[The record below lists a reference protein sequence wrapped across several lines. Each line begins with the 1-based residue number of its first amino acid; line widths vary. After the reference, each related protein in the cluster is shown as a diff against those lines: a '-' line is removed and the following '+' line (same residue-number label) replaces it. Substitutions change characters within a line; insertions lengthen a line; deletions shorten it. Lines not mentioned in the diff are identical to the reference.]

1 MRLPLS
7 PRTPL
12 RTPLPRSQP
21 LSWSPSLPPSR
32 HQALSLPQ
40 PRSLSL
46 YRSLTLYRSLSLC
59 LAAAAPL
66 LITAASPAR
75 AAATAPAHEAAAPAH
90 ATAAAAP
97 SCAAPDARA
106 FPLTTRIH
114 DGPDTYAAGGG
125 YGTWYL
131 DLTNTTAR
139 RCTAI
144 HPVVVLVDRQR
155 ALKPSQPKLE
165 FYDGTRPRPYPVH
178 FEKTDE
184 AELVGAFDDGFPGFT
199 VDPGKTLTVK
209 VRLALA
215 PDAVANEIT
224 ADAAVV
230 QRHAD
235 DGDWIGQ
242 SNDYRFDVEPAA
254 PGSTAPATSTST
266 TTPAPATT
274 APAEDLSFTDELART
289 GIGPEHLV
297 LAATSVLLVTTGA
310 LLLARRRR

>member
-1 MRLPLS
+1 MRLPLR
-7 PRTPL
+7 PCIPL
-12 RTPLPRSQP
+12 RTP
-21 LSWSPSLPPSR
+21 
-32 HQALSLPQ
+32 
-40 PRSLSL
+40 
-46 YRSLTLYRSLSLC
+46 LSLC
-59 LAAAAPL
+59 LAAAALPL
-66 LITAASPAR
+66 FTAM
-75 AAATAPAHEAAAPAH
+75 TPAH
-90 ATAAAAP
+90 AVDPTPA
-97 SCAAPDARA
+97 CAAPDTRT

-114 DGPDTYAAGGG
+114 DGPDTYDAGGG

-155 ALKPSQPKLE
+155 ALKPSQPRLE
-165 FYDGTRPRPYPVH
+165 FYDGTSPHPHPVH
-178 FEKTDE
+178 FDRTDE

-199 VDPGKTLTVK
+199 VGPGETLTVK

-242 SNDYRFDVEPAA
+242 SNDYRFDVEAADPADPEATASAASPAA
-254 PGSTAPATSTST
+254 
-266 TTPAPATT
+266 TPAPASPTS
-274 APAEDLSFTDELART
+274 PSAEDLSFTDELART
-289 GIGPEHLV
+289 GIGTAHLV
-297 LAATSVLLVTTGA
+297 LAATSVLLVTAGT
-310 LLLARRRR
+310 LLLTRRRR

>member
-1 MRLPLS
+1 MRLPLR

-12 RTPLPRSQP
+12 RTP
-21 LSWSPSLPPSR
+21 
-32 HQALSLPQ
+32 
-40 PRSLSL
+40 
-46 YRSLTLYRSLSLC
+46 LSLC

-66 LITAASPAR
+66 LV
-75 AAATAPAHEAAAPAH
+75 TAPPAH
-90 ATAAAAP
+90 AADTTP
-97 SCAAPDARA
+97 GCAATGARA

-114 DGPDTYAAGGG
+114 DGPDTYEAGGG

-144 HPVVVLVDRQR
+144 HPVVVLVDQRR
-155 ALKPSQPKLE
+155 ALKPAQPRLD
-165 FYDGTRPRPYPVH
+165 FYDGTGPRPHPVR
-178 FEKTDE
+178 FAPTDE

-209 VRLALA
+209 VRLALT
-215 PDAVANEIT
+215 PDTGPNEIT
-224 ADAAVV
+224 ANAAVV

-242 SNDYRFDVEPAA
+242 SNDYRFDVEAAA
-254 PGSTAPATSTST
+254 PGVGTPTAPTA
-266 TTPAPATT
+266 PPATT
-274 APAEDLSFTDELART
+274 PPAEDLSFTDELART
-289 GIGPEHLV
+289 GIGTAHLV

>member
-1 MRLPLS
+1 M
-7 PRTPL
+7 
-12 RTPLPRSQP
+12 
-21 LSWSPSLPPSR
+21 
-32 HQALSLPQ
+32 
-40 PRSLSL
+40 
-46 YRSLTLYRSLSLC
+46 
-59 LAAAAPL
+59 AP
-66 LITAASPAR
+66 T
-75 AAATAPAHEAAAPAH
+75 HV
-90 ATAAAAP
+90 TAAAAP
-97 SCAAPDARA
+97 THATTAATTPTCAAPNART

-114 DGPDTYAAGGG
+114 DGPDTYTAGGG

-139 RCTAI
+139 RCTEI
-144 HPVVVLVDRQR
+144 HPVVVLVDQRR
-155 ALKPSQPKLE
+155 ALKPSQPKLD
-165 FYDGTRPRPYPVH
+165 FYDGTRTRPHPVH
-178 FEKTDE
+178 FDRTDE

-242 SNDYRFDVEPAA
+242 SNDYRFDVEPADPTA
-254 PGSTAPATSTST
+254 PVTSTA
-266 TTPAPATT
+266 TPAPSTE
-274 APAEDLSFTDELART
+274 PSPSAEGGLSFTDELART
-289 GIGPEHLV
+289 GIGTEHLV

-310 LLLARRRR
+310 LLVARRRR